1 MRSWR
6 LPRRTPKS
14 KGPRMRPNQN
24 VVVGQRLER
33 LDGAVKAT
41 GRFVYGADFALPGTL
56 HGKVLRSTIPHGHL
70 IGIDV
75 TRARALRGVRAVIT
89 SDDVPAVR
97 YGNAIKDQ
105 TVFATDTIRFVGH
118 ALAAVAADTI
128 EIAEQALQA
137 ITVEVEPLAPLF
149 APEAAIAPD
158 APLLHPDWQSYVAL
172 PVIAREGNI
181 AGRSRMHHG
190 DVDAAIARC
199 YRVYEHR
206 FTTALQHAGYTE
218 PRAASAA
225 WDSTGVLTVWSNG

>member
-1 MRSWR
+1 MCAN
-6 LPRRTPKS
+6 
-14 KGPRMRPNQN
+14 RMT
-24 VVVGQRLER
+24 VVGQRLER

-41 GRFVYGADFALPGTL
+41 GRFVYGADFALLGTL
-56 HGKVLRSTIPHGHL
+56 HGKVLRSTIPHGRL
-70 IGIDV
+70 IRIDT

-89 SDDVPAVR
+89 SADVPTTH

-137 ITVEVEPLAPLF
+137 ITVEAEPLPPLF
-149 APEAAIAPD
+149 DPEVATAPD

-181 AGRSRMHHG
+181 AGRSRMHYG
-190 DVDAAIARC
+190 DVDAAFARS

-218 PRAASAA
+218 PRSRDHASAA
-225 WDSTGVLTVWSNG
+225 CRVGR